1 MEKRKLLV
9 VSDKF
14 QIIDVYVVFIKNY
27 KLPFV
32 LPDSNS
38 KYLVLLNLEALEG

>member
-14 QIIDVYVVFIKNY
+14 QIIDAYVVFIKNY